1 MGSLW
6 IDCVGCHSM
15 RRLLYLARSNDS
27 VITCLYLLFL
37 NQFNIFLIIINRHHF
52 KTLKKWQDNHQCV
65 ELLSIRGII
74 INVEDVNNNALS
86 WKGKEKAF
94 FNGKISGILLWLRDL
109 RISWIRNVWD
119 TTFVAPEENQQVE
132 SSQ

>member
-1 MGSLW
+1 
-6 IDCVGCHSM
+6 M

-27 VITCLYLLFL
+27 VIICLSLLFP

-74 INVEDVNNNALS
+74 INVEDVNNNEEVNNNVNS
-86 WKGKEKAF
+86 
-94 FNGKISGILLWLRDL
+94 IS
-109 RISWIRNVWD
+109 ND